1 MVEEVAFYTIEN
13 QIGPVELKERKS
25 KFLGFAFPVQ
35 DEDDI
40 QQALSSLREQHPQAN
55 HHCYAWRLGRD
66 DNHFR
71 ANDDGEPRN
80 SAGMPIYR
88 QLQGQDITQALVVVV
103 RYFGGTKLG
112 VGGLIQAYGDC
123 AAETLKSAHKIPYVI
138 QEKWTLYFSYDQQS
152 RADRLV
158 HSVGG
163 EILQRDFGTECH
175 YLVRFAQS
183 QSGRWQNETAKYP
196 PLRSKQ
202 VD

>member
-1 MVEEVAFYTIEN
+1 MIEEVAFYTIVN
-13 QIGPVELKERKS
+13 QIGPIERKERKS

-35 DEDDI
+35 SEGDI
-40 QQALSSLREQHPQAN
+40 QQALSSLREEHPQAN

-123 AAETLKSAHKIPYVI
+123 AAETLQSAYKIPYVI

-163 EILQRDFGTECH
+163 EILQRDFGTPCY
-175 YLVRFAQS
+175 YLVRFAQV
-183 QSGRWQNETAKYP
+183 QSGRWQNETSKYP
-196 PLRSKQ
+196 PLRSKRM
-202 VD
+202 D